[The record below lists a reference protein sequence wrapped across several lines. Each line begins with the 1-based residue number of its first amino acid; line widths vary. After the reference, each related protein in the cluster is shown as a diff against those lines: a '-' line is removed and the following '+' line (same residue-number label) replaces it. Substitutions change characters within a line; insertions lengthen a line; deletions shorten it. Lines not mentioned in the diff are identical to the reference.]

1 MPRRPPPTALR
12 LATGPT
18 PLRNKPKHTLPSIPL
33 PTFYP
38 LRVKESDLQA
48 ATARQTTERCQTITH
63 TELPTL
69 DILSLPYGSGSGN
82 TSPASVGDGR
92 GKIIKGPWDHSGSI
106 SLDFDVE
113 SVLAPLKPVAVSPTA
128 AVEQW
133 A

>member
-12 LATGPT
+12 LATGPS
-18 PLRNKPKHTLPSIPL
+18 PPRNKPKHTLPSIPL

-48 ATARQTTERCQTITH
+48 RQTTERRQTIMH
-63 TELPTL
+63 RELPTL
-69 DILSLPYGSGSGN
+69 DILTLPYGSGSGN
-82 TSPASVGDGR
+82 TSPVSAGSMGEGR

-128 AVEQW
+128 AVEW